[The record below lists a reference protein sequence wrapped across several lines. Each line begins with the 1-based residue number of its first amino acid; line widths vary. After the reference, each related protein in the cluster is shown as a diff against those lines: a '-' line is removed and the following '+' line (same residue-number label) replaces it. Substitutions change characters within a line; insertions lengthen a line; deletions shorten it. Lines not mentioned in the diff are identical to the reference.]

1 MATPPYA
8 VTMER
13 NIAVPMR
20 DGVLLR
26 ADVYRPQAEGPFPV
40 ILTRTPYNKGSL
52 DGSASPTYETLAA
65 AGYIVVAQDVRG
77 RYASEGDFT
86 PLFAF
91 GYPDIEDG
99 YDTIEWCAQLADS
112 TGDVGIFGNSY
123 GGFTSYCAAFSAAP
137 SLRCVFA
144 EGMTQRLTDFE
155 PHFRPGRRFAWS
167 MCTIAPDIRL
177 KLGLGEPHT
186 KEIADQLWERER
198 HKWLWYLPRKDIP
211 DELFGGSAQAEY
223 YRILMTEAGVDTF
236 QWQDR
241 YPDVRV
247 PVMHRTGWYD
257 RFVRAI
263 DGYTLMAQHAATS
276 AARSGQRAMIGP
288 WGHTSALH
296 TYEGEIDFGAAGL
309 IEQTDLLLRWFDHW
323 LKGRAT
329 GIMDEGPISLY
340 ILGDNVWRNENEW
353 PLARTEYTD
362 YHLHSH
368 GNAQTPHGDGSLS
381 PDVPGEESPDQFV
394 YDPRDP
400 VPSVHLM
407 HDQDGVFDQ
416 SVLNSRRDV
425 LVYQTEPLTAPLEMT
440 GEPTVRLYAASSAVD
455 TDFMAKL
462 VDVHPNGFAQNLSY
476 GVVRARYRNGY
487 ETPQLLTPGD
497 VYEFTIALNPIANV
511 FQPGHRL
518 RLDITSSDFPNWDR
532 NLNTGS
538 DGYTDATMVAARQ
551 TVLHDTGRPSRITLP
566 VIPRV

>member
-13 NIAVPMR
+13 NVAAPMR
-20 DGVLLR
+20 DGVILR

-40 ILTRTPYNKGSL
+40 ILTRTPYNKSSL
-52 DGSASPTYETLAA
+52 DGTPSPTYESLAS

-77 RYASEGDFT
+77 RYASEGEFT

-99 YDTIEWCAQLADS
+99 YDTVEWCAQLSDS

-211 DELFGGSAQAEY
+211 DELFGGEVQAEH
-223 YRILMTEAGVDTF
+223 YRVLMTEAGVDTF

-241 YPDVRV
+241 YPDIRV
-247 PVMHRTGWYD
+247 PVMHRAGWYD

-263 DGYTLMAQHAATS
+263 DGYTLMAQQAATPGS
-276 AARSGQRAMIGP
+276 AQRP
-288 WGHTSALH
+288 TRH
-296 TYEGEIDFGAAGL
+296 DRPVGA
-309 IEQTDLLLRWFDHW
+309 H
-323 LKGRAT
+323 KCPGR
-329 GIMDEGPISLY
+329 L
-340 ILGDNVWRNENEW
+340 
-353 PLARTEYTD
+353 
-362 YHLHSH
+362 
-368 GNAQTPHGDGSLS
+368 
-381 PDVPGEESPDQFV
+381 
-394 YDPRDP
+394 
-400 VPSVHLM
+400 
-407 HDQDGVFDQ
+407 
-416 SVLNSRRDV
+416 
-425 LVYQTEPLTAPLEMT
+425 
-440 GEPTVRLYAASSAVD
+440 
-455 TDFMAKL
+455 
-462 VDVHPNGFAQNLSY
+462 
-476 GVVRARYRNGY
+476 
-487 ETPQLLTPGD
+487 
-497 VYEFTIALNPIANV
+497 
-511 FQPGHRL
+511 
-518 RLDITSSDFPNWDR
+518 
-532 NLNTGS
+532 
-538 DGYTDATMVAARQ
+538 
-551 TVLHDTGRPSRITLP
+551 
-566 VIPRV
+566 